1 MFLLIARYLI
11 ILLVLVLIPFVIY
24 QFIQKPDKSAVVD
37 AKTRNYAIRFDPESN
52 KYFIVNILST
62 KEVPV
67 KTWYG
72 RTIKYKDMIMADYV
86 LQKLNM

>member
-1 MFLLIARYLI
+1 M
-11 ILLVLVLIPFVIY
+11 
-24 QFIQKPDKSAVVD
+24 QKPDKSAVLD